1 MLGRGSLCLSIPSRA
16 PPRMLG
22 LLTRQ
27 RVGARWPRGYATTAK
42 PSR

>member
-16 PPRMLG
+16 PGPPRMLG

-27 RVGARWPRGYATTAK
+27 RVGARWPPGLRNH
-42 PSR
+42 R